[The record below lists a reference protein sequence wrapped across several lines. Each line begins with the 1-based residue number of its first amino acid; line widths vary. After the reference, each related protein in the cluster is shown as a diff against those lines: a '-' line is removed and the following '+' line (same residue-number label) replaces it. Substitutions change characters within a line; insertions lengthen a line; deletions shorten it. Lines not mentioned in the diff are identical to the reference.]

1 MGRIILHEQVM
12 VNANFGPAGMTPR
25 AFRLTGQTT
34 RRIESIHHQWRGQHG
49 VETLH
54 YFAVTAGGRP
64 YTLCFHSRDATWL
77 VEEVSP

>member
-1 MGRIILHEQVM
+1 MGRIILHEPVI

-25 AFRLTGQTT
+25 AFRLAGQTMSIT
-34 RRIESIHHQWRGQHG
+34 SIHHQWRGRHG
-49 VETLH
+49 TETLH

-64 YTLCFHSRDATWL
+64 YKLCFHSRDAIWM